1 MISTHN
7 HPDMGGPLGRRRSR
21 SSDATAAH
29 PGKQLPR
36 VQALSPRFATQV
48 CRIPT
53 GWVGLT
59 LYGGIAVGMWG
70 ARLSR

>member
-1 MISTHN
+1 LVGAGAVRVTLLPPTQANNS
-7 HPDMGGPLGRRRSR
+7 
-21 SSDATAAH
+21 
-29 PGKQLPR
+29 PR